1 MDAVA
6 AIARAV
12 LYEGYILW
20 PYRRS
25 ALKNQQRW
33 TFGGVFPESW
43 SSTSGTNDV
52 SERSATVLVEGAGD
66 AAIDVRIRF
75 LHIVERRVAKST
87 ATGLEDTD
95 ELTVAGERYLSWEEA
110 TEREAILPSY
120 TLTELEMPR
129 TVAID
134 IAAGSETE
142 LLMESDDRVAG
153 AVQRSWRAIA
163 GALEVFAVCIRPNL
177 YHLTGRVTNTT
188 PNATPLECGTRAE
201 AQTHTMIS
209 MHMVLRT
216 NGGAFVSTQEPPEP
230 LRSIV
235 ESSKADGLWPVLV
248 GEAGVRDTMLASPII
263 LSDYPQI
270 APESPGDLFDGG
282 EIDQL
287 LILNV
292 LALTDEEQR
301 EMRDSDPHAR
311 EILDRCRSMSP
322 EQLMS
327 LHGMVR
333 GVGEIHEGRGV
344 NTLSD
349 LQSDLRDPR
358 WHADS
363 PPSGGQ

>member
-33 TFGGVFPESW
+33 TFGNVFPESW
-43 SSTSGTNDV
+43 SSTSGTNDP
-52 SERSATVLVEGAGD
+52 SGRGTTVLVEGAAD
-66 AAIDVRIRF
+66 ATVDVRIRF
-75 LHIVERRVAKST
+75 LQIVDRQVARCT
-87 ATGLEDTD
+87 AAGLEDTE

-110 TEREAILPSY
+110 TEREVVLPSY
-120 TLTELEMPR
+120 TLAELQTPR
-129 TVAID
+129 LVAVD
-134 IAAGSETE
+134 IAAGSES
-142 LLMESDDRVAG
+142 ESLIERDGVVAG
-153 AVQRSWRAIA
+153 AVQRRWHPLVGS
-163 GALEVFAVCIRPNL
+163 LEVSTERIRDDLYRLTARAV
-177 YHLTGRVTNTT
+177 
-188 PNATPLECGTRAE
+188 NATPFECGTRAE
-201 AQTHTMIS
+201 ALANSMIS

-216 NGGAFVSTQEPPEP
+216 NGGAFVSVQNPPEP
-230 LRSIV
+230 LRSLA
-235 ESSKADGLWPVLV
+235 ETCNGDGLWPVLV
-248 GEAGVRDTMLASPII
+248 GEAGVRDTMLAAPII
-263 LSDYPQI
+263 VSDYQQI

-292 LALTDEEQR
+292 LALTDEEQC
-301 EMRDSDPHAR
+301 EMRDSDPRAK

-322 EQLMS
+322 EQLMA

-333 GVGEIHEGRGV
+333 GVGEIHEGRGI

-349 LQSDLRDPR
+349 LQSDLHDPR